1 MAWHRPWTLLRRL
14 MRLRAQED
22 RDLDDELAFHIAEE
36 TRLRLERGASPTEAA
51 RAARRAFGNV
61 TLAKEQTRGVWVSG
75 ATERLLQDLRF
86 GFRILIN
93 APLLLLSAVTLVALV
108 IGGNTTVYSIA
119 RAILNKPAPG
129 VRAENLV
136 TVSWIRKDGFVEPET
151 SYSNYQDLAAQSRS
165 LGPMLAYQYVRVA
178 LGHEN
183 GSNGIWAAGVSAN
196 YFQAL
201 EVPIVIGRSFTADED
216 QRATSGLPM
225 VISDR
230 AWREYF
236 AAAPSA
242 VGAAVLISGLP
253 AIIVGVAA
261 PDFRGTLL
269 APSVDA
275 WVPIVPFARAAGG
288 ADAFASRQSNAGVR
302 GPLVG
307 NFVGVLAQLQNGSSL
322 TKARTELATLWERL
336 QSRYA
341 DVSQDTAVAVLKY
354 SATAGGNSLLSSQG
368 TTFLAIF
375 SVITG
380 LTLVIVC
387 ANVANL
393 LLGRATARQRELA
406 LRQSLGASPTRLVRM
421 LIAEGL
427 VIALLAGAAAYVF
440 TRWMT
445 GVIANLIALMVPPAV
460 SQVIAVPDWGVAA
473 YAMLLALISLAIFSL
488 APAARAWRLPL
499 LPSLKAGELGVVQG
513 RSRLSSGLVVVQLA
527 LAVLLITSA
536 GLVTRSIVVFAAAD
550 LGFDSRSILLVTVNT
565 NGAAADQQTSA
576 NLIERLRA
584 RLQTLPGIESVSYS
598 SRGIREDVRA
608 QTRQTGAG
616 DSVGAEVNLVGPDY
630 LRTHGLAPI
639 AGRELAVEKGAAA
652 TPAIV
657 TQGLAERLWPG
668 QPAIGRRLF
677 YGRQRE
683 REAEIV
689 GVAPNVLFN
698 GNRVSGNSYVLLPA
712 SADPRDPGERTLYL
726 RYSGRLEAVAPAIG
740 QTIRTE
746 DSRVPVV
753 SLRTLDGQL
762 QTDFWPVRALTTLLA
777 AFAVVSLIIAII
789 GQYAVVAFD
798 MRRRIR
804 DFGVRIAL
812 GASSRQILLSVL
824 KDGLKL
830 TAIGLVIG
838 FGLSVLTGT
847 GLSRV
852 LYGITP
858 TDPVTYGG
866 VLLLLALASLA
877 ACSLPAVRAS
887 RVNPIS
893 TLRQE

>member
-1 MAWHRPWTLLRRL
+1 MTLRRAWTLLRRL
-14 MRLRAQED
+14 VLLRAHED

-36 TRLRLERGASPTEAA
+36 ARLRIDRGASPADA
-51 RAARRAFGNV
+51 IRAARLAFGNV
-61 TLAKEQTRGVWVSG
+61 AFAKEETRGVWVSG
-75 ATERLLQDLRF
+75 AAERLFQDLRF
-86 GFRILIN
+86 GFRIVTG

-136 TVSWIRKDGFVEPET
+136 TVSWIRKDGFIEPET
-151 SYSNYQDLAAQSRS
+151 SYANYQDLAAQSQS

-196 YFQAL
+196 YFQTL
-201 EVPIVIGRSFTADED
+201 QVPIVIGRSFTADED

-253 AIIVGVAA
+253 ATIVGVAA
-261 PDFRGTLL
+261 PDFRGTQL

-288 ADAFASRQSNAGVR
+288 ADAFASRQSNGGVR

-307 NFVGVLAQLQNGSSL
+307 NFVGVLAQLRNGSSL
-322 TKARTELATLWERL
+322 TRARTEMTTLWERL

-341 DVSQDTAVAVLKY
+341 DVPQHTAVAVLTY
-354 SATAGGNSLLSSQG
+354 SATAGGNSLLSTQG

-375 SVITG
+375 SVITA
-380 LTLVIVC
+380 LTLAIVC

-393 LLGRATARQRELA
+393 LLGRAAARQRELA
-406 LRQSLGASPTRLVRM
+406 LRQSLGASRTRLVRM

-427 VIALLAGAAAYVF
+427 VIALLACAAAYVF

-445 GVIANLIALMVPPAV
+445 GVIANLIAPMVPPAV
-460 SQVIAVPDWGVAA
+460 SQVIAVPAWGVAA
-473 YAMLLALISLAIFSL
+473 YAMLLALISMAVFSL
-488 APAARAWRLPL
+488 APAARAWRMAL
-499 LPSLKAGELGVVQG
+499 LPSLKAGEQGVVQG
-513 RSRLSSGLVVVQLA
+513 RSRLSSALVVLQLA

-536 GLVTRSIVVFAAAD
+536 GLVTRSIVLFASAD

-565 NGAAADQQTSA
+565 NGAAVDQRTSA
-576 NLIERLRA
+576 DLIERVRV
-584 RLQTLPGIESVSYS
+584 RLQALPGIESVSYS

-608 QTRQTGAG
+608 QALQGGAG
-616 DSVGAEVNLVGPDY
+616 DSVAAEVNLVGPDY
-630 LRTHGLAPI
+630 LRTHGLTPI
-639 AGRELAVEKGAAA
+639 AGRELAIEGGAAA

-668 QPAIGRRLF
+668 QPAIGRSLF

-698 GNRVSGNSYVLLPA
+698 GNRVSGNSYLLLPA
-712 SADPRDPGERTLYL
+712 SGDQRDPGERTLYL

-740 QTIRTE
+740 QAIRTE

-762 QTDFWPVRALTTLLA
+762 ETDFWPVRALTTLLA
-777 AFAVVSLIIAII
+777 MFAVVSLVIAII

-812 GASSRQILLSVL
+812 GASSRQILVSVL

-866 VLLLLALASLA
+866 VLLLLALISLA
-877 ACSLPAVRAS
+877 ACALPALRAS